1 MKTSTSEKINLLLK
15 RQNMTLSELADATGQ
30 SVQNLG
36 NKMKRNN
43 FKESE
48 LKKIAEALECDLLI
62 DFKRKADT

>member
-1 MKTSTSEKINLLLK
+1 
-15 RQNMTLSELADATGQ
+15 MTLSELADATGQ

-48 LKKIAEALECDLLI
+48 LKKIAEALKCDLLI

>member
-1 MKTSTSEKINLLLK
+1 METSTSEKINLLLK

-48 LKKIAEALECDLLI
+48 LKKIAEALKCDLLI